1 MLQKLYFLI
10 FINFAIVTSS
20 DDYILDF
27 VYVDLPTTVTTT
39 MIAETTTEVTTT
51 EVTTT
56 EKLATSTSK
65 THFTKSNIGTSL
77 YDPREFN
84 KDQFTKIEVD
94 FETQFE
100 AKRREKDRYEN
111 TSDTDNSEASGS
123 QREVGPSEFEII
135 KPLNVPLV
143 SRNDRQNS
151 AIGQKN
157 AAADLEKI
165 NESFQQAFDQMF
177 DTDTKVTPKNLK
189 KVRKTQT

>member
-111 TSDTDNSEASGS
+111 TSDTDNYEASGS
-123 QREVGPSEFEII
+123 QHEVGPSEFEII
-135 KPLNVPLV
+135 EPLNVPLV

-151 AIGQKN
+151 AIGKKN